1 MSIGQAMIPGEV
13 SAVLA
18 RYVPRPALFELLSS
32 AGRGQVTLVSAPA
45 GSGKTVLLR
54 SWIAEAGLHDRAA
67 WVSVERGERD
77 AQRFWLSVIEGLRAA
92 VGTNAFVE
100 TLAPAPDFDGDAV
113 VARLVSELGSLEEPV
128 VLVVD
133 DLHELGSAEALAQL
147 EFLLARLPH
156 LLHVVLATR
165 HDPHQLGLH
174 RLRLGGEL
182 TEVRASD
189 LRFTLAET
197 RALLAGSGIALAEES
212 IGLLHARTEGW
223 AAGLRLAAI
232 SLAGH
237 PEPERFVAEFS
248 GSERTVADYLLNEV
262 LARQPDDVRRL
273 LLSTSVL
280 ERVNG
285 ALADALVGTSGSER
299 ILGALEDANAFVV
312 SVDANRSWFRY
323 HHLFAD
329 FLRLE
334 LRRSDPG
341 EAVALHR
348 AAARWHAEHG
358 HAVDAVRHAQAA
370 LDWGYAARLL
380 VDNSFSLS
388 LDGQEATVGG
398 LLAAFPTDVVS
409 DPELAAVFAADQ
421 VARGSLDDA
430 AAYIALAQRRI
441 SLVPME
447 RRDRLEVALGVARLS
462 LARRRGDLSSA
473 LDAVQPL
480 LGPKETQRLSGVELG
495 NDIRAVAL
503 MNLGI
508 VELWAFRVEDAV
520 RHLEGGIEIARRI
533 GRPYVEIACLSA
545 IAPISDSFGLA
556 SKRCDEAIAIAETHG
571 WGSEPILGVAL
582 VTRGGVDV
590 WQGRFK
596 EAEGWLHRAERTLR
610 PELEP
615 ATALLLHLTRGML
628 CVGHGQLQQA
638 LVELRAAERLQTE
651 LVAPHGWTVQTRQFL
666 VNVQV
671 RLGDTNAARST
682 MAGISDEDREWGEG
696 RVALAS
702 VHLADGE
709 AEAALGVLAP
719 VVARSAPVIRDFT
732 VIHAFLV
739 DAVAHDL
746 LGDTQAA
753 ESDIE
758 SALELAEPEAVILPF
773 VMAAPRDLLERHPRH
788 RTAHAALL
796 QDVLDVLAGSSLA
809 AHAGEPSPL
818 REELSQSEQRVLR
831 YLPSNL
837 SAPEI
842 GHELYLSL
850 NTIKTHMRGIYAKLG
865 VHRRTEAVERARE
878 LGLLGPSRG
887 HR

>member
-1 MSIGQAMIPGEV
+1 MIPGEV

-18 RYVPRPALFELLSS
+18 RCVPRPALFQLLSS
-32 AGRGQVTLVSAPA
+32 AGRGRVTLVSAPA
-45 GSGKTVLLR
+45 GSGKTMLLR
-54 SWIAEAGLHDRAA
+54 SWIAETGLHDRAA

-77 AQRFWLSVIEGLRAA
+77 AQRFWLSVIEGLRTA
-92 VGTNAFVE
+92 VGTDAFVE
-100 TLAPAPDFDGDAV
+100 KLAPAPDFDGAAV

-128 VLVVD
+128 ALVVD
-133 DLHELGSAEALAQL
+133 DLHELASAEALTQL
-147 EFLLARLPH
+147 QFLLARLPN

-174 RLRLGGEL
+174 RLRLDGEL

-197 RALLAGSGIALAEES
+197 RALLAGSGIALTEES
-212 IGLLHARTEGW
+212 IGLLHTRTEGW

-237 PEPERFVAEFS
+237 PDPERFVAEFS
-248 GSERTVADYLLNEV
+248 GSERTVADYLLAEV
-262 LARQPDDVRRL
+262 LARQSDDVRRL

-285 ALADALVGTSGSER
+285 ALADVLVGTSGSER
-299 ILGALEDANAFVV
+299 ILVALEDANAFVV
-312 SVDANRSWFRY
+312 SLDANRAWFRY

-341 EAVALHR
+341 APAALHR
-348 AAARWHAEHG
+348 AAARWHAQNG
-358 HAVDAVRHAQAA
+358 DVVDAVRHAQAG

-380 VDNSFSLS
+380 VDNSYSLS
-388 LDGQEATVGG
+388 LDGREATVGG
-398 LLAAFPTDVVS
+398 LLVAFPRDIAS
-409 DPELAAVFAADQ
+409 DPELAAVFATDE
-421 VARGSLDDA
+421 VARGSLDHA
-430 AAYIALAQRRI
+430 AKYIALAQRSI
-441 SLVPME
+441 SLVSNE
-447 RRDRLEVALGVARLS
+447 RRDRFEVALGVARLS
-462 LARRRGDLSSA
+462 LARRRGDVGSA

-480 LGPKETQRLSGVELG
+480 LGPPETQTLSDLTLDD
-495 NDIRAVAL
+495 DIRAVAL

-508 VELWAFRVEDAV
+508 VELWAFRIEDAV
-520 RHLEGGIEIARRI
+520 RHLEQGITLARKIR
-533 GRPYVEIACLSA
+533 RPYVEIACLSA
-545 IAPISDSFGLA
+545 IAPISDSFDVA
-556 SKRCDEAIAIAETHG
+556 SQRCDTAIAIAEEHG
-571 WGSEPILGVAL
+571 WGAEPILGVAL
-582 VTRGGVDV
+582 VTKGGVDV
-590 WQGRFK
+590 WQGRFD
-596 EAEGWLHRAERTLR
+596 EAEGWLHRAEQTLR

-628 CVGHGQLQQA
+628 CVGHGRLEQA

-666 VNVQV
+666 VNVHV
-671 RLGDTNAARST
+671 RLGDTRVARST
-682 MAGISDEDREWGEG
+682 LAGISDEDRAWGEA

-732 VIHAFLV
+732 VIHAFLL

-773 VMAAPRDLLERHPRH
+773 VMAAPRELLERHPRH
-788 RTAHAALL
+788 RTAHGALL
-796 QDVLDVLAGSSLA
+796 QGVLEVLAGSSLPHHA
-809 AHAGEPSPL
+809 AERSPL
-818 REELSQSEQRVLR
+818 REALSHSEQRVLR
-831 YLPSNL
+831 FLPSNL

-842 GHELYLSL
+842 GNELYLSL

-878 LGLLGPSRG
+878 LGLLGPSRR